1 MCGGRCKLKNVR
13 ILKEGETKFGH
24 MERRFHI
31 RETISGRE
39 GLKLTEQKG
48 IIGTKEEEFQTQL
61 LGSKGIHQ
69 KDL

>member
-1 MCGGRCKLKNVR
+1 M
-13 ILKEGETKFGH
+13 KFGH

-31 RETISGRE
+31 REMISRRE

-48 IIGTKEEEFQTQL
+48 IKGTKEEEFQTQL